1 MRVAKA
7 VFNMG
12 KLKNLLSIA
21 PKDAAVRLSA
31 NAVAVR
37 SSFLTA
43 HILINP
49 ATGAVGNKTE
59 NQGEVNSPGAARM
72 VKKIMDGSN
81 NWM

>member
-21 PKDAAVRLSA
+21 PKDVRLSD

-59 NQGEVNSPGAARM
+59 NQGEVNSPG
-72 VKKIMDGSN
+72 
-81 NWM
+81 W

>member
-37 SSFLTA
+37 FSFLTA

-49 ATGAVGNKTE
+49 ATGTVE
-59 NQGEVNSPGAARM
+59 N
-72 VKKIMDGSN
+72 
-81 NWM
+81 